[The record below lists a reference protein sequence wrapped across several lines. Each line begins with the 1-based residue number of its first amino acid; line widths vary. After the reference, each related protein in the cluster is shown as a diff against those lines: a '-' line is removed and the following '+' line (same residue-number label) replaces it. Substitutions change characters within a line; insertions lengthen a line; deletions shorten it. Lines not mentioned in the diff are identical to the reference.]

1 MDKLSSIEL
10 TSAQYKILLKLVALG
25 GWMGQGGVMGSDDAI
40 EDIQQLV
47 LSYSKDFGMQDKVT
61 YDKEIESF
69 SPVDELNE
77 EFANVIKE
85 YEEENFWDQLI
96 FRLSNRDALRD
107 MEEEGL
113 SEEDA
118 YARFEE
124 YVEAYEDEFQE
135 HDMDNVGITGEEEIE
150 D

>member
-10 TSAQYKILLKLVALG
+10 TSEQYKVLLKLVALG